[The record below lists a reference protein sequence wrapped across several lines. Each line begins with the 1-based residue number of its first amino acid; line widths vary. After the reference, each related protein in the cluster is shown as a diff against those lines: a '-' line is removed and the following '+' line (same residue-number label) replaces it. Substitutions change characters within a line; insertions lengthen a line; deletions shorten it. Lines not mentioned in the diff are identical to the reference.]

1 MNLSTNY
8 VSVTHVSAAI
18 LEKRLRKVKKDLGA
32 VTVQHLGTTATTR
45 QIINAIGQQHMS
57 GLRGLFDG
65 QRKHIK
71 GKDEQGR
78 PFILTYHGERD
89 ETYRYELI
97 IEDAFD
103 LKSPE
108 DRAFDETR
116 AKNLAELTQA
126 RMYGLRG
133 KEERDLALQQRAQ
146 GINQTDPGYK
156 HAEEISGPYVPGE
169 DNVATVILD
178 NPSDPERIYGT
189 GSLDRLAHTSNEPA
203 DGPLYDLCKEL
214 GVPELAKE
222 GQHPLQSFDR
232 DRFFQFLQA
241 AEERYPNQ
249 GGAPIALELYN
260 RLAGLDPMY
269 AVHAASEFIVL
280 FRDNEDLDEVG
291 TMTNVYALGLV
302 DDFIEQLDID
312 PHLKSIATVTPV
324 TAVIQ
329 VMKVLVESPADL
341 GAHQKNWAPF
351 VALHGQSSDF
361 EAIVDYLKPAIDI
374 LSELRGQGPVVRKA
388 TADNAK
394 RILAE
399 FDAEFGKVKSEE
411 ERQLVREV
419 VTDDLNRAPVLTVPI
434 DTPVEEPMVKQHP
447 IFTFNYDAALAE
459 LRQIHA
465 DAQEKPFEP
474 ITAWTEFFH
483 RQGLNDW
490 SLQVL
495 QERFMVEYGRSE
507 KRDARVTQTH
517 LLRRAL
523 LSDYLTHLERDAF
536 LVREFH
542 LTLEPFSE
550 LQLCLLNYLNGTGSL
565 TIPHPYAKQ
574 LLDYLHPVIDHI
586 NTHLDYE
593 AALAASVI
601 ARPQSKE
608 TTMNPVT
615 LTKAPRCDVI
625 IPEVTELVLVN
636 LEPFGLSEHKD
647 LVETYYRAAL
657 QAPTQEQA
665 KVEIDALCSEFM
677 DLGYENIDPFRF
689 ESYTMLQ
696 AVGKVFGE
704 KPVNHPDTTHEPVTV
719 EDPAIQGRTDVLDFF
734 DMRKALFMERHW
746 SLSRNKPKTNP
757 EKFQIPGAI
766 REQFPTLD
774 LSKDEQRVALM
785 RHYAAEVYAGEGAF
799 EAACNYA
806 GTDDAGHKYHI
817 SNGIQDVRLVVIWGN
832 RITDYTLARKQA

>member
-8 VSVTHVSAAI
+8 VSVTHVSADN

-32 VTVQHLGTTATTR
+32 VTLQHLGSTATTR

-65 QRKHIK
+65 QRKHVK

-78 PFILTYHGERD
+78 PFILTFHGERD

-97 IEDAFD
+97 LVDAFD
-103 LKSPE
+103 LTPADVS
-108 DRAFDETR
+108 
-116 AKNLAELTQA
+116 
-126 RMYGLRG
+126 
-133 KEERDLALQQRAQ
+133 
-146 GINQTDPGYK
+146 GIPRKQP
-156 HAEEISGPYVPGE
+156 A
-169 DNVATVILD
+169 
-178 NPSDPERIYGT
+178 PSASD
-189 GSLDRLAHTSNEPA
+189 EPA

-214 GVPELAKE
+214 GVPEMAKE
-222 GQHPLQSFDR
+222 GQHPLHSFDR
-232 DRFFQFLQA
+232 DRLFQFLQA
-241 AEERYPNQ
+241 VEERYPNQ
-249 GGAPIALELYN
+249 GGAPIALGLYN

-269 AVHAASEFIVL
+269 TVHAASEFVML
-280 FRDNEDLDEVG
+280 QRNEEEFDEVA

-312 PHLKSIATVTPV
+312 PHLKAIATVTPV
-324 TAVIQ
+324 TAVVQ
-329 VMKVLVESPADL
+329 VMKVLVESPTDL

-399 FDAEFGKVKSEE
+399 FDAEFG
-411 ERQLVREV
+411 
-419 VTDDLNRAPVLTVPI
+419 TA
-434 DTPVEEPMVKQHP
+434 PVEEPMVKQHP
-447 IFTFNYDAALAE
+447 IFTFNYDAVLAE

-474 ITAWTEFFH
+474 TTAWTEFFH

-507 KRDARVTQTH
+507 KRDAQVTQTH

-523 LSDYLTHLERDAF
+523 LSDYITHLERDTF

-542 LTLEPFSE
+542 LTLELFSE
-550 LQLCLLNYLNGTGSL
+550 LQLSLLNYLNGTRSL

-586 NTHLDYE
+586 NAHLDYE
-593 AALAASVI
+593 ATLATPVI
-601 ARPQSKE
+601 ARSQSKE
-608 TTMNPVT
+608 TTMNQVT

-625 IPEVTELVLVN
+625 IPEVTEMALVN

-657 QAPTQEQA
+657 QASTQEQA
-665 KVEIDALCSEFM
+665 KMEIDALCSEFM
-677 DLGYENIDPFRF
+677 DIGYENIDPFRF

-704 KPVNHPDTTHEPVTV
+704 KPVNHPDTTHEAAPVT
-719 EDPAIQGRTDVLDFF
+719 DRAIEGRTDILDLF
-734 DMRKALFMERHW
+734 DMRKGLFAEKHWKFKKLLNKDDNHKRPAAHVER
-746 SLSRNKPKTNP
+746 
-757 EKFQIPGAI
+757 
-766 REQFPTLD
+766 FPVLD
-774 LSKDEQRVALM
+774 LSKDEQRAALL
-785 RHYAAEVYAGEGAF
+785 HAHADVPFTPEEGKTFEQAACYAGI
-799 EAACNYA
+799 
-806 GTDDAGHKYHI
+806 DDAGNDYYLENLFTHVH
-817 SNGIQDVRLVVIWGN
+817 LVVRWTGG
-832 RITDYTLARKQA
+832 RITDLTLNRKPA

>member
-8 VSVTHVSAAI
+8 VSITHVSADN
-18 LEKRLRKVKKDLGA
+18 LEKRLRKVKKDIGTLSVTGIGPSLSQKVIYTLG
-32 VTVQHLGTTATTR
+32 QC
-45 QIINAIGQQHMS
+45 HMD

-65 QRKHIK
+65 QRKHVK

-78 PFILTYHGERD
+78 PFILTFHGERD
-89 ETYRYELI
+89 ETYTYELVLD
-97 IEDAFD
+97 DAFD
-103 LKSPE
+103 LK
-108 DRAFDETR
+108 ETR
-116 AKNLAELTQA
+116 ELRKKELLVHGDKGPDDATGQTRYAELDRTLQGFRKALAENIATIKFDFSGEQA
-126 RMYGLRG
+126 ETHWHALASVLKAATAQEPDNARQIVEQGLKDVGLNAYVEKALEYYDDKIVAIDLFGMSSILDAMVELVQFLYDGDHPASAHTPNPHLVIDAKFWERLQN
-133 KEERDLALQQRAQ
+133 ELCDQALMWIENIPNAICYVLENNHLSNYREQALQRYHELSTMVPAPRSLRDLMEQLVNHIKVVIALQ
-146 GINQTDPGYK
+146 
-156 HAEEISGPYVPGE
+156 
-169 DNVATVILD
+169 
-178 NPSDPERIYGT
+178 
-189 GSLDRLAHTSNEPA
+189 SLD
-203 DGPLYDLCKEL
+203 
-214 GVPELAKE
+214 
-222 GQHPLQSFDR
+222 
-232 DRFFQFLQA
+232 
-241 AEERYPNQ
+241 
-249 GGAPIALELYN
+249 
-260 RLAGLDPMY
+260 
-269 AVHAASEFIVL
+269 AV
-280 FRDNEDLDEVG
+280 
-291 TMTNVYALGLV
+291 
-302 DDFIEQLDID
+302 
-312 PHLKSIATVTPV
+312 
-324 TAVIQ
+324 
-329 VMKVLVESPADL
+329 
-341 GAHQKNWAPF
+341 
-351 VALHGQSSDF
+351 
-361 EAIVDYLKPAIDI
+361 
-374 LSELRGQGPVVRKA
+374 
-388 TADNAK
+388 DNAK
-394 RILAE
+394 RLGAE

-419 VTDDLNRAPVLTVPI
+419 AMDDLARDPVLTVPI
-434 DTPVEEPMVKQHP
+434 EVPVEEPMVKQHP

-523 LSDYLTHLERDAF
+523 LSDYITHLERDAF

-586 NTHLDYE
+586 NAHLDYE
-593 AALAASVI
+593 ATLAAPVI

-647 LVETYYRAAL
+647 LVTTYYRAAL

-665 KVEIDALCSEFM
+665 KIEIDTLCSEFM
-677 DLGYENIDPFRF
+677 DIGYENIDPFRF
-689 ESYTMLQ
+689 ESYAMLQ

-704 KPVNHPDTTHEPVTV
+704 KPANHPDTTHEPVTV

-746 SLSRNKPKTNP
+746 SLSRNKSKTNP

-832 RITDYTLARKQA
+832 RITDYTRTRKQA